1 MNIAETAAGAA
12 EHTQVSLM
20 ADTPQACQPSLTA
33 ATTFSRGRAKL
44 AMCHVT
50 KGSPHSQIR
59 SMSAHLGL
67 PFCLAYE

>member
-1 MNIAETAAGAA
+1 MNIAETAAGAQ

-20 ADTPQACQPSLTA
+20 ADTPQARQPSLRA

-59 SMSAHLGL
+59 SMSAHLEL